1 MEELIFPI
9 FRGLGQ
15 GSVYALFA
23 VGFVVIYRATD
34 VVNFAQPTLMVLGAY
49 FTSLFVR
56 GYGLPV
62 LGRRGRGDDRDGHHL
77 GGHRARRAPTDGRPT
92 GVLGRDG
99 HRRVVLRPAG
109 PRRPA
114 DPANRS
120 SWATRGATTRSRCS
134 GATSYRGRRLEDRH
148 HPRRLRRGRVVPR
161 PLARRPRDARH
172 LARPGGRARPGRQRR
187 PDVRRSRG
195 RSPAALAALAGMLVG
210 TGGGG
215 GVEATTAFVAL
226 KALPVIILGGLD
238 SHPRARSSP
247 GCSSASPSRSR
258 AATPRPLAPLVGAN
272 VDVVVPYIIMI
283 IVLMVR
289 PYGLFGTPEVQRV

>member
-15 GSVYALFA
+15 GSVYALLA

-49 FTSLFVR
+49 FTSLYVR
-56 GYGLPV
+56 GYGLPFWV
-62 LGRRGRGDDRDGHHL
+62 GVAAAMITMAVLSALIERVALRPMVGQPVFSAAMVTVGLFFALLVLAGRLITQPIFMGDPWGNEAFSLLGRNVYVADAWKIIITLVAFAAVGLFLDRSRIGLAMRATSLDQEVALAQGVNVGRMFG
-77 GGHRARRAPTDGRPT
+77 A
-92 GVLGRDG
+92 
-99 HRRVVLRPAG
+99 
-109 PRRPA
+109 
-114 DPANRS
+114 
-120 SWATRGATTRSRCS
+120 SWA
-134 GATSYRGRRLEDRH
+134 
-148 HPRRLRRGRVVPR
+148 
-161 PLARRPRDARH
+161 LA
-172 LARPGGRARPGRQRR
+172 G
-187 PDVRRSRG
+187 
-195 RSPAALAALAGMLVG
+195 ALAALAGMLVG

-238 SHPRARSSP
+238 SIKGALIAGLFIGVAESITRSY
-247 GCSSASPSRSR
+247 
-258 AATPRPLAPLVGAN
+258 AAELAPIVGAN
-272 VDVVVPYIIMI
+272 VDIVVPYIIMI

>member
-15 GSVYALFA
+15 GSVYALLA

-56 GYGLPV
+56 GYGMPFWVGVVAAMIAMAVISALVERVALRPMVGQPV
-62 LGRRGRGDDRDGHHL
+62 FSAAMVTVGLFFALLVLAGRLIRQPIFMGD
-77 GGHRARRAPTDGRPT
+77 PW
-92 GVLGRDG
+92 GRDAFSLFG
-99 HRRVVLRPAG
+99 TNVFVADAWKIVITIVAFVAVGLFLDRSRVGLAMRATSLDQEVALAQGVNVGRMFG
-109 PRRPA
+109 L
-114 DPANRS
+114 
-120 SWATRGATTRSRCS
+120 SWAMS
-134 GATSYRGRRLEDRH
+134 G
-148 HPRRLRRGRVVPR
+148 
-161 PLARRPRDARH
+161 
-172 LARPGGRARPGRQRR
+172 
-187 PDVRRSRG
+187 
-195 RSPAALAALAGMLVG
+195 ALAALAGMFVG
-210 TGGGG
+210 TGGG

-238 SHPRARSSP
+238 SIRGALIGGLFIGVAESITRNY
-247 GCSSASPSRSR
+247 
-258 AATPRPLAPLVGAN
+258 AATLAPIVGAN

-289 PYGLFGTPEVQRV
+289 PYGLFGTPEVHRV